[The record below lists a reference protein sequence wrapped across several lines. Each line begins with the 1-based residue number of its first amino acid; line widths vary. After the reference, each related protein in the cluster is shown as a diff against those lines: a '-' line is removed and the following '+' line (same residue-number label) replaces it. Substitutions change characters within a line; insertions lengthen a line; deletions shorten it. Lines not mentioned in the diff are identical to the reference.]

1 MSATVRPKRAME
13 SEPSNPSELSDQVDA
28 VFAGLEQTQVSSES
42 VEKVSVPSVSVK
54 GVSVQSVS
62 VAKVSVASASVASA
76 SVASASV
83 ESVFVPSF
91 KVASESASDAA
102 STSLSETAISSLP
115 MSSKP
120 ARLDPKARARQ
131 LQLRLALTA
140 RADGRLATAVGS
152 MFDFARM
159 YPDTPEA
166 LEALDAIAEIALEHE
181 QAGRTRMALDLY
193 ERLGSFGD

>member
-28 VFAGLEQTQVSSES
+28 VFAELEQTQVPSES
-42 VEKVSVPSVSVK
+42 VGKVAVPSVSVES
-54 GVSVQSVS
+54 VSVKSVSVESVS
-62 VAKVSVASASVASA
+62 VAKA

-115 MSSKP
+115 ISSKP

-193 ERLGSFGD
+193 ERLGSFEP